1 MHRAHFAVAFA
12 LGLAAFVVTVGG
24 VAWLGSARAGDP
36 LTAKDDLASRPVDRA
51 LAAGRHLRIDGPRGP
66 IHVWIPAG
74 YQADTGATVLYL
86 HGYYDNVD
94 TAWTGHQLA
103 QQFAL
108 SSLNA
113 IFVAPEAPVSNR
125 GDPNYPDL
133 GEIMRLVEDASGVP
147 RGAAFTAAIGHS
159 GAFRT
164 FEAWLDEPLLD
175 ELVSLDA
182 MYGDEGKVI
191 AWYKASPRHRLIMVG
206 EDTVLGTESVAS
218 KLRETVTLDRF
229 PPTFEMIPREA
240 RAARL
245 LYIRA
250 QFAHMPLVTEG
261 VALPTVLRLLPIERL
276 AEGPWQVPIGPP
288 LVPVPDAGV
297 MLDDAPTN

>member
-1 MHRAHFAVAFA
+1 MHRARFAIAAA
-12 LGLAAFVVTVGG
+12 LGLTALAGTLGS

-36 LTAKDDLASRPVDRA
+36 LTSGGDATRGPIERA
-51 LAAGRHLRIDGPRGP
+51 LVAGRHLRIEGPRGP
-66 IHVWIPAG
+66 IHVWIPAS
-74 YQADTGATVLYL
+74 YKADTGGTVLYL

-113 IFVAPEAPVSNR
+113 IFVAPEAPVSNK

-133 GEIMRLVEDASGVP
+133 GEILRLVEEASGVL

-164 FEAWLDEPLLD
+164 FETWLDEPLLD
-175 ELVSLDA
+175 GLVSLDA
-182 MYGDEGKVI
+182 MYGDAGNVI
-191 AWYKASPRHRLIMVG
+191 AWYKASPRHRLIMIG
-206 EDTVLGTESVAS
+206 EDTVLGTEEVAS
-218 KLRETVTLDRF
+218 KLSDVVTLDRF
-229 PPTFEMIPREA
+229 PPSFEMIPRTA

-261 VALPTVLRLLPIERL
+261 IALPTVLRLLPIERL
-276 AEGPWQVPIGPP
+276 ADGPWQVPIGPP
-288 LVPVPDAGV
+288 LAPVPDAGV
-297 MLDDAPTN
+297 MLDDAAT